1 MLWASPLG
9 VQTLGQPV
17 GTEAETPS
25 PTEQACLTLK
35 PVALLH
41 DPCPVGWSDP
51 RCQAE
56 PRIQPGR
63 AAVLCKPQEA
73 AQGQVRE

>member
-25 PTEQACLTLK
+25 PTELACLTPR

-41 DPCPVGWSDP
+41 DPVLQAGLTLDAKLCPASSLAGLLFCANPKRQP
-51 RCQAE
+51 RAE
-56 PRIQPGR
+56 
-63 AAVLCKPQEA
+63 
-73 AQGQVRE
+73 